1 MSSPAKSS
9 VNSSIKDGQDPNPP
23 TIAPFSPSRVAAN
36 RQRSTILVQQKSPLL
51 IATPPQITRALA
63 FSHPFLLPLNKLVG
77 LLSWSSGDP
86 WESFL
91 LVGSFW
97 VIVLY
102 GDVLTRWLGP
112 VVVVVGLIL
121 GMYSRRYS
129 PLSSTG
135 WTGEKTR
142 RHKKQDS
149 ESRMKHQKSLEE
161 IVDTL
166 NTFTSRCNLL
176 LDPLL
181 QLTDFLSTQR
191 TATSATT
198 RPALTSLF
206 LRILMITPIWIG
218 LSLPPLGIL
227 TSQRVVLAT
236 GTVILSW
243 HSRPARISRT
253 LLWRSM
259 TIRHLLSVI
268 TGMDFYTVVRPP
280 DRNQAKPPLPPRK
293 SQKDI
298 ASSIASTGKNASP
311 GVRFTFV
318 VYENQRRWL
327 GLGWTSSMFAY
338 ERAAW
343 TDEHLNASASKDEFQ
358 LPTIDGDHAKW
369 QWVEGQDWQIDI
381 TGKSNPKNVQ
391 KGGSEGWIY
400 YDSKVKRSDPMLRQQ
415 TLITYGTSGTTDDEI
430 KMAGAATPVD
440 ENGFETLNSSTRH
453 PSPPKPKAVWSPR
466 RRAQGQRPIPAPP
479 ARRLEALIVTPAAR
493 RLDGAFC
500 RAEAAKRVAAA
511 ATIRVSCRPTAM
523 MIWTYRRSRVIRSG
537 RATGRLGTI
546 ST

>member
-1 MSSPAKSS
+1 MAAFGGCVPPPSQGIPEANERDLETPWMSSMSSSTKSQANSS
-9 VNSSIKDGQDPNPP
+9 VKDGQDPNPP
-23 TIAPFSPSRVAAN
+23 TIAPFSPSRNSAN

-51 IATPPQITRALA
+51 VATPPQITRALA

-91 LVGSFW
+91 LVGTFW
-97 VIVLY
+97 IIVLY
-102 GDVLTRWLGP
+102 GDVLTRWSGP
-112 VVVVVGLIL
+112 LVVVVGLIL

-135 WTGEKTR
+135 WTGEKTKG
-142 RHKKQDS
+142 HKKQDS
-149 ESRMKHQKSLEE
+149 ESRMRHQKSLEE

-176 LDPLL
+176 LEPLL

-206 LRILMITPIWIG
+206 LRILMVTPLWIG
-218 LSLPPLGIL
+218 LSLPPLQLL
-227 TSQRVVLAT
+227 TSKRVVLAT
-236 GTVILSW
+236 GTTILSW

-259 TIRHLLSVI
+259 TVRRLLSVI
-268 TGMDFYTVVRPP
+268 TGMDFFTIVSPP
-280 DRNQAKPPLPPRK
+280 DSTKMKPPLPPRK
-293 SQKDI
+293 SQKDV
-298 ASSIASTGKNASP
+298 ASSFASTGKNASP

-327 GLGWTSSMFAY
+327 GLGWTTSMFAY

-358 LPTIDGDHAKW
+358 LPVVDNEHAKW
-369 QWVEGQDWQIDI
+369 QWVEGQDWQVE
-381 TGKSNPKNVQ
+381 GAGRVSPEKRH
-391 KGGSEGWIY
+391 KGSSEGWIY
-400 YDSKVKRSDPMLRQQ
+400 YDNKVSNPI
-415 TLITYGTSGTTDDEI
+415 LI
-430 KMAGAATPVD
+430 
-440 ENGFETLNSSTRH
+440 
-453 PSPPKPKAVWSPR
+453 
-466 RRAQGQRPIPAPP
+466 
-479 ARRLEALIVTPAAR
+479 
-493 RLDGAFC
+493 
-500 RAEAAKRVAAA
+500 
-511 ATIRVSCRPTAM
+511 
-523 MIWTYRRSRVIRSG
+523 
-537 RATGRLGTI
+537 
-546 ST
+546 